1 MPKGISFF
9 YMEAITIFSPNNG
22 IIYPIITKYSK
33 INKLYEFQ
41 DLEQEAY
48 ISCLYAKANYNAE
61 YNVKY
66 STYLGMVVNHYLY
79 KKVNYKNLDTSSL
92 NVPISEDYEVVD
104 LIEDD
109 NTIDFMEVLF
119 QSELKQLLRERME
132 ILLTSK
138 EREVLHY
145 YYWDNLT
152 QEAIS
157 DIYGYSKSNVQR
169 YLNQGLRKLRRDP
182 QIPQFYKDNINE
194 DYTIR

>member
-1 MPKGISFF
+1 
-9 YMEAITIFSPNNG
+9 MEAITIFSPNNG

-48 ISCLYAKANYNAE
+48 ISSLYAKNYYNSE

-92 NVPISEDYEVVD
+92 NVPISEEHEVVD

-132 ILLTSK
+132 ALLTLK
-138 EREVLHY
+138 EKEVLHY

-152 QEAIS
+152 QESIA

-182 QIPQFYKDNINE
+182 QIQQFYKDNINE